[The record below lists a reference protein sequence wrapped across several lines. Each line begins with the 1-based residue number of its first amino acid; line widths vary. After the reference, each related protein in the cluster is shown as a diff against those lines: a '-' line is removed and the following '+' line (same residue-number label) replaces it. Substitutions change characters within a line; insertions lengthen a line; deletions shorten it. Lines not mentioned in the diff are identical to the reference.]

1 MLHIC
6 QEDIA
11 VDVGDNHI
19 KRTFAFQ
26 RGGIALGYGNIVHSI
41 QFYIF
46 EGVAHTPFIYVDS
59 CTRGGSTHACQYGK
73 DGSPTTHIEQCFALQ
88 VTIQQFAYDEACC
101 LVVPCAECHLRI
113 DDDVIFCLWDIVVKS
128 AVNDTTVSDNDG
140 LEEVLLPF
148 LVPVFVF
155 GFYEIIFYLCI
166 GQREVC
172 KCFFE

>member
-1 MLHIC
+1 MVDKVQPVAFGFFADDGNVIYVETAHQQFRSGIHAGYVVLHIC

-113 DDDVIFCLWDIVVKS
+113 DDDVIFCLWDIVVK
-128 AVNDTTVSDNDG
+128 
-140 LEEVLLPF
+140 VL
-148 LVPVFVF
+148 
-155 GFYEIIFYLCI
+155 
-166 GQREVC
+166 
-172 KCFFE
+172 